1 MNDIRTSTSIRG
13 LAAIQTG
20 RSSVPRRNTATLD
33 IFLLEKEEERLN
45 RQDRV
50 FMNTHAKIM
59 SRIEAIQIELEKR
72 EATRARGREAQQR
85 NTTARVEWKKIKLK
99 Y

>member
-1 MNDIRTSTSIRG
+1 MIVKTSDSIRG
-13 LAAIQTG
+13 V
-20 RSSVPRRNTATLD
+20 SSIRVGKSTVPRNRSASLD
-33 IFLLEKEEERLN
+33 IFLLEKEEERLF

-50 FMNTHAKIM
+50 FMNTHAKILA
-59 SRIEAIQIELEKR
+59 RIEAIRIELEKR
-72 EATRARGREAQQR
+72 EAVRARARESQQR

>member
-50 FMNTHAKIM
+50 FMTTHGKIQA
-59 SRIEAIQIELEKR
+59 RIKIIRSEIGKR
-72 EATRARGREAQQR
+72 EAIHARTRESQQR
-85 NTTARVEWKKIKLK
+85 NAEAPGQWKKIRLK

>member
-1 MNDIRTSTSIRG
+1 MIVKTSDSIRG
-13 LAAIQTG
+13 VSSIHTG
-20 RSSVPRRNTATLD
+20 KSSVPRNRSASLD
-33 IFLLEKEEERLN
+33 IFLLEKEEERLS

-59 SRIEAIQIELEKR
+59 SRIEAIRIELEKR

>member
-1 MNDIRTSTSIRG
+1 MNDIKTSTSIRG
-13 LAAIQTG
+13 VAAIQTG

-50 FMNTHAKIM
+50 FMTTHAKIQT
-59 SRIEAIQIELEKR
+59 RIKTIRSEIEKR
-72 EATRARGREAQQR
+72 EAMHVRTRETKQQ
-85 NTTARVEWKKIKLK
+85 NIATPGQWKKIKLK

>member
-1 MNDIRTSTSIRG
+1 MIVKGSASIRG
-13 LAAIQTG
+13 VSSIHTG
-20 RSSVPRRNTATLD
+20 RSSVPRNRSASLD

-50 FMNTHAKIM
+50 FMNTHAKILA
-59 SRIEAIQIELEKR
+59 RIEAIRVELEKR
-72 EATRARGREAQQR
+72 EATRTRARESQQR